1 MSVICSNRGWALP
14 VPPAPGSL
22 HSVYAAHMSAKFTGT
37 IRTASAPESSASWLK
52 CRQKTKKAHTHTQ
65 QYPEIILS
73 IYVYYT
79 HTHIYIYTCVCVW
92 SRFSRVQLF
101 VTLWIMAHQAPLSL
115 GFPRQEYQS
124 GLPFPPLGIFP
135 SQGSNLSLFS
145 LLLCRRILYCW
156 ATREAYKDRK
166 SVV

>member
-14 VPPAPGSL
+14 VPPGPGSL

-52 CRQKTKKAHTHTQ
+52 CRQKTKRAHTHTQ

-79 HTHIYIYTCVCVW
+79 HTHTHIYVYVCVCVK
-92 SRFSRVQLF
+92 SLQPCP
-101 VTLWIMAHQAPLSL
+101 TLCDSMDYGPPGSSVFGISQARIPEWVAISSSGDLPLS
-115 GFPRQEYQS
+115 
-124 GLPFPPLGIFP
+124 GIKP
-135 SQGSNLSLFS
+135 VSL
-145 LLLCRRILYCW
+145 
-156 ATREAYKDRK
+156 
-166 SVV
+166 

>member
-37 IRTASAPESSASWLK
+37 IRTASAPESSFASWLK

-79 HTHIYIYTCVCVW
+79 HTHTHIYVYVCVCVK
-92 SRFSRVQLF
+92 SLQPCP
-101 VTLWIMAHQAPLSL
+101 TLCDSMDCGPAGSSVFGISQARIPEWVAISSSGDLPLS
-115 GFPRQEYQS
+115 
-124 GLPFPPLGIFP
+124 GIKP
-135 SQGSNLSLFS
+135 VSL
-145 LLLCRRILYCW
+145 
-156 ATREAYKDRK
+156 
-166 SVV
+166 